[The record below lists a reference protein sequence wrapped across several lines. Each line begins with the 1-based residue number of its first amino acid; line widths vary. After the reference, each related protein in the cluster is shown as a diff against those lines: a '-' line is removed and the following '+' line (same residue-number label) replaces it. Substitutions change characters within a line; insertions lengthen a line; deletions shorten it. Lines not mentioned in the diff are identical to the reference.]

1 MEDIKRS
8 IVNSSILSTL
18 LLVPWGAL
26 SQIPIDDFTENKSTV
41 MAITKVG
48 LSARDLP
55 EDPQSTIDV
64 MVYYQ
69 PTYAR
74 VLGSHQAVVE
84 RVRYLYN
91 AVQTLHYEEGFGVT
105 YRIVAITPTVS
116 VPDDLAM
123 YPDDPNV
130 VGADQLASRVI
141 GNLGNPEYDTRLLY
155 KPDIVTYIR
164 EYTNEPRLGTAA
176 SETDANDLGIEGF
189 YASNTVLDQFTDN
202 TIVTLAHELG
212 HNYGA
217 GHEAADNP
225 NSGDPRNRAWNCG
238 GEYSVMHTLQQ
249 GSHWFYSNP
258 DKTHNGEVCGDE
270 NEADNHAV
278 IEQDIGWFNNFSTA
292 TTAVGTVGFSS
303 TDIRVSEGNAAML
316 TVVRDG
322 DLSETARVTVMVTS
336 QTAEYNVD
344 YTDGFYELVFEAGE
358 DTKQVAVNILEDGI
372 QETDEVLTASLVFPA
387 RMTPQPEGD
396 EASITIEGNAISGNA
411 GTFSLPESLL
421 VTEGNSG
428 TFTVERTGGSD
439 AQVMVDVTTTF
450 GSASGEDFVAIN
462 ESLIFEVGETVKE
475 LTLETINDEIEEGVE
490 TATIS
495 ISSAANVDNADMSV
509 TIDDDDGV
517 VNKGQFSVS
526 VSASTISE
534 GSAVDVTVTR
544 SGGTGEAV
552 MSLLADFS
560 NGTADA
566 THSLTFGD
574 EERQKTVSIT
584 ATDNS
589 TDEANYM
596 LTISLSSTDEG
607 VTFGNNEVSVT
618 VTDNDT
624 APVTPPSNS
633 DGGSGGGSAWYL
645 LAISF
650 AGLFRKLAK

>member
-1 MEDIKRS
+1 MQNIRRS
-8 IVNSSILSTL
+8 IVSSSILSTL

-26 SQIPIDDFTENKSTV
+26 SHVPIDDITENKSTV
-41 MAITKVG
+41 MAIANAG
-48 LSARDLP
+48 FAARDLP

-69 PTYAR
+69 PTYATA
-74 VLGSHQAVVE
+74 LGSHQAVVE
-84 RVRYLYN
+84 RVHYLYD
-91 AVQTLHYEEGFGVT
+91 AVQALHNEEGFGVT

-123 YPDDPNV
+123 YPEDPDV

-155 KPDIVTYIR
+155 KPDMVTYIR
-164 EYTNEPRLGTAA
+164 EYTDEPRLGTAA

-189 YASNTVLDQFTDN
+189 YASNTVLDEFTDSS
-202 TIVTLAHELG
+202 VRTLAHEIG

-217 GHEAADNP
+217 DHEEADNP
-225 NSGDPRNRAWNCG
+225 NTGDPRNRAWSCG
-238 GEYSVMHTLQQ
+238 GVNSVMHTRGTGDLL
-249 GSHWFYSNP
+249 FYSNP
-258 DKTHNGEVCGDE
+258 DRSHNGEICGDA

-322 DLSETARVTVMVTS
+322 DLSETARVTVLVTS
-336 QTAEYNVD
+336 QTAAYNVD

-358 DTKQVAVNILEDGI
+358 DTKQVTVNVLEDGI

-387 RMTPQPEGD
+387 RMTPQPESD
-396 EASITIEGNAISGNA
+396 EASIIIEGNAISGNA
-411 GTFSLPESLL
+411 GTFSLPENLL
-421 VTEGNSG
+421 VTEGNSE

-439 AQVMVDVTTTF
+439 AQVVVDVTTTF

-552 MSLLADFS
+552 LSLLADFS
-560 NGTADA
+560 NGTADV

-574 EERQKTVSIT
+574 GETQKTVSIT

-607 VTFGNNEVSVT
+607 VTFGDDEVSVT

-624 APVTPPSNS
+624 APVTPPSNN

-645 LAISF
+645 LLLAF
-650 AGLFRKLAK
+650 AGMIRRVIR